1 MIDFKAVNRVV
12 KGIDRV
18 AVNKDRH
25 DRFKALVAAHGVELV
40 SIASGLAQATVKVYA
55 SSRRHIPTIG
65 LEPLLQAEHVF
76 KVLTTK

>member
-1 MIDFKAVNRVV
+1 MIDFKAVNKVV

-25 DRFKALVAAHGVELV
+25 DRFRTLVVAHGVELV

-55 SSRRHIPTIG
+55 SARRNIPTIG

-76 KVLTTK
+76 KVLTDK